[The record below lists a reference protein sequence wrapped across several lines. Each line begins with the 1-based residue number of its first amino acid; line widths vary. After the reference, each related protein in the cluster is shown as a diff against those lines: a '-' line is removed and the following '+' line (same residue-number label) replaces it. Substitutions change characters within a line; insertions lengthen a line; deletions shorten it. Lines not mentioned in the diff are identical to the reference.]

1 MTASQLDI
9 LTGTDGPERLPVDPT
24 RMRRYQIVP
33 VPKPRMTQRDKWQMR
48 PAVLRYRAFCDQV
61 RALGVELRPTGDR
74 VIFIL
79 PMPPSWP
86 KKKRAQMLGKP
97 HQGKPDCD
105 NIFKSLGDAIF
116 ADDSHLYHFEPLK
129 FWGEAGEIIIERGRE
144 ALLWDGDRVIW
155 SKNC

>member
-9 LTGTDGPERLPVDPT
+9 LTGTDGPERLPVDPA